1 MFRIIPFFLHI
12 ALCVVMTPAV
22 CRCVSGAARLF
33 RQLCS
38 DENSCRL
45 IGCFAYILISADAP
59 IREPYYAWIQGG
71 LTFHAA
77 KLCALLAA
85 QKMLDGGLL
94 NV

>member
-33 RQLCS
+33 LRLC
-38 DENSCRL
+38 DYENSCRL

-59 IREPYYAWIQGG
+59 ILRYLQI
-71 LTFHAA
+71 
-77 KLCALLAA
+77 KLRRTRIMQLL
-85 QKMLDGGLL
+85 
-94 NV
+94 VCSV

>member
-22 CRCVSGAARLF
+22 CRCINGAARLF

-59 IREPYYAWIQGG
+59 ILRYLQI
-71 LTFHAA
+71 
-77 KLCALLAA
+77 KLRRTRIMQILVCS
-85 QKMLDGGLL
+85 
-94 NV
+94 V